1 MTLSLTIRRPWI
13 LKAGRRAI
21 WINFMKEWLPERKK
35 QQHHHHH
42 HHHNNNNKTVAIV
55 EAEAEAEVE
64 VEVAATVA
72 TVVAAVVA
80 AEVQALPITD
90 VIEVHLEIDTRK
102 IKVEIDTE
110 VPPENAAEVPLEI
123 VIEVLLEIVIEA
135 RLENAIYPEIIIARI
150 VQVLLLMSDDIAH
163 LHLHHL
169 HFQFLFIRH
178 HPLVLIQTQNI
189 WV

>member
-35 QQHHHHH
+35 QQQHHNHHHHH
-42 HHHNNNNKTVAIV
+42 NNNNNNNKTVAIV

-64 VEVAATVA
+64 VAATVA
-72 TVVAAVVA
+72 TVVAVVVA
-80 AEVQALPITD
+80 AEVQALSITD
-90 VIEVHLEIDTRK
+90 VIEVHLEIDTRE

-110 VPPENAAEVPLEI
+110 VPPENVAEAS
-123 VIEVLLEIVIEA
+123 LEIVIEA

-163 LHLHHL
+163 LHLHLHHL